1 MSAPT
6 TARYRPPRLEPT
18 DDPRAP
24 VRLRAAATAGEL
36 ADELHAEL
44 ARNAPSRRAL
54 HDLRAQ
60 ARVGFRTVLRHARAR
75 RAAGHAEAPF
85 HVRYEPTRADHRPV
99 AKTQAGRRGLR

>member
-1 MSAPT
+1 MSASS
-6 TARYRPPRLEPT
+6 TADYRPPRLEAT

-24 VRLRAAATAGEL
+24 VRLRAGATALEL

-60 ARVGFRTVLRHARAR
+60 ARAGFRTVLRHARAR
-75 RAAGHAEAPF
+75 CAAGHADAPF
-85 HVRYEPTRADHRPV
+85 HIRDESSPDAARPD
-99 AKTQAGRRGLR
+99 RRH

>member
-1 MSAPT
+1 MPRPN
-6 TARYRPPRLEPT
+6 TAHYRPPRLEPSH
-18 DDPRAP
+18 DPRAP

-60 ARVGFRTVLRHARAR
+60 ARAGFRTVLRHARAR
-75 RAAGHAEAPF
+75 RAAGHADAPF
-85 HVRYEPTRADHRPV
+85 RLRHESSPDAARHDRRP
-99 AKTQAGRRGLR
+99 